1 MKQEPAFKPREI
13 IFAPTGQCNLYCAHC
28 RVKRGA
34 AELDAASAIRFL
46 DDCIRPGGGDSNGGE
61 PGGPGFGFGGGS
73 GALPSIERVGFSGGE
88 PFLLPGFLVELCRA
102 VTERGLLFD
111 RLMTNG
117 DWWADE
123 DELSATLGALYE
135 AGFDGILGLSYDAYH
150 GQDPDRL
157 AAFLGVYFRIWGR
170 KDGAELLSVRSPD
183 DEAFLRDLDRL
194 AALLGGSVERSG
206 GEPSRIVDRAYKARR
221 AGDPDDGSGLCLPI
235 LRSPRSASADE
246 GAWSAEAWFEDDYCE
261 GPGQV
266 LYVHPDG
273 SVAVCCGFANERPE
287 LILGNIREG
296 YAALMAAAAMA
307 PHVGACYEN
316 GLGRLRQEL
325 EAKGVAFPGKTSDIC
340 FFCDYLC
347 ERGFAGEPPAPGA

>member
-1 MKQEPAFKPREI
+1 MKKEPAFRPNEI

-46 DDCIRPGGGDSNGGE
+46 DDCMESTT
-61 PGGPGFGFGGGS
+61 
-73 GALPSIERVGFSGGE
+73 LPAIERVGFSGGE
-88 PFLLPGFLVELCRA
+88 PFLMPGFLVELCKA
-102 VTERGLLFD
+102 VSERGLMFD

-117 DWWADE
+117 DWWTGEA
-123 DELSATLGALYE
+123 ELAATLGALYE

-157 AAFLGVYFRIWGR
+157 AAFLGAYYTIWGR

-183 DEAFLRDLDRL
+183 DTSFLRDLERL
-194 AALLGGSVERSG
+194 AGLLGGALESRA
-206 GEPSRIVDRAYKARR
+206 GEPYRIVDEAHRSRTAS
-221 AGDPDDGSGLCLPI
+221 DPDDGSGLCLSI
-235 LRSPRSASADE
+235 LRSPRSSSAEE
-246 GAWSAEAWFEDDYCE
+246 GAWSARAWFKDDYCE

-273 SVAVCCGFANERPE
+273 SVAVCCGFANERPQ
-287 LILGNIREG
+287 LIIGSIGDG
-296 YAALMAAAAMA
+296 YAALLAAAAKA
-307 PHVGACYEN
+307 PHVGACYEK
-316 GLGRLRQEL
+316 GLGQLRKEL
-325 EAKGVAFPGKTSDIC
+325 EAKGVAFPGKSSDIC

-347 ERGFAGEPPAPGA
+347 ERGLAGG

>member
-1 MKQEPAFKPREI
+1 MKHVPAFRPDEI

-34 AELDAASAIRFL
+34 AELDAAAAIRFL
-46 DDCIRPGGGDSNGGE
+46 DDCLEAGAA
-61 PGGPGFGFGGGS
+61 GPASDGK
-73 GALPSIERVGFSGGE
+73 APAEIERVGFSGGE
-88 PFLLPGFLVELCRA
+88 PFLMPGFLVALSRA
-102 VTERGLLFD
+102 AADRGLLFD

-123 DELSATLGALYE
+123 GELRSALGDLYE

-150 GQDPDRL
+150 GQDPARL
-157 AAFLGVYFRIWGR
+157 AVFLGAYYAIWGR

-183 DEAFLRDLDRL
+183 DEAFFEGLDAL
-194 AALLGGSVERSG
+194 AASLGGRVERRG
-206 GEPSRIVDRAYKARR
+206 GEPYRIVDEAYRSRTA
-221 AGDPDDGSGLCLPI
+221 ADPDDGSGLCLPI
-235 LRSPRSASADE
+235 LRSARSASAEE
-246 GAWSAEAWFEDDYCE
+246 GAWEAPAWFEDDYCE

-287 LILGNIREG
+287 LILGTIDQG
-296 YAALMAAAAMA
+296 YAALMAAAAAA
-307 PHVGACYEN
+307 PHVGACYER
-316 GLGRLRQEL
+316 GLGALRREL
-325 EAKGVAFPGKTSDIC
+325 EAKGVAFPGKTGDIC

-347 ERGFAGEPPAPGA
+347 ERGLSGA

>member
-1 MKQEPAFKPREI
+1 MKHVPAFKPDEI

-34 AELDAASAIRFL
+34 DELDAAAAIRFL
-46 DDCIRPGGGDSNGGE
+46 DDCIESE
-61 PGGPGFGFGGGS
+61 T
-73 GALPSIERVGFSGGE
+73 LPSIERVGFSGGE
-88 PFLLPGFLVELCRA
+88 PFLMPGFLVELSAA
-102 VTERGLLFD
+102 VAERGLLFD

-123 DELSATLGALYE
+123 AELAATLGALYE
-135 AGFDGILGLSYDAYH
+135 AGFDGMLGLSYDAYH
-150 GQDPDRL
+150 GQDPSRI
-157 AAFLGVYFRIWGR
+157 AAFLGAYYRIWGR

-183 DEAFLRDLDRL
+183 DAAFLGDLDRL
-194 AALLGGSVERSG
+194 SALLGGSVESRD
-206 GEPSRIVDRAYKARR
+206 GEPSRIVDEAYRAHTAD
-221 AGDPDDGSGLCLPI
+221 DPDDGSGLCLPI
-235 LRSPRSASADE
+235 LRSPRSASAEE
-246 GAWSAEAWFEDDYCE
+246 GAWAARSWFEDDYCE

-296 YAALMAAAAMA
+296 YEALMAAAAKA
-307 PHVGACYEN
+307 PHVGACYEK
-316 GLGRLRQEL
+316 GLGRLRKEL
-325 EAKGVAFPGKTSDIC
+325 EAKGVVFPGKTSDIC

-347 ERGFAGEPPAPGA
+347 EQGLAGGQPAPGV

>member
-1 MKQEPAFKPREI
+1 MKQERAFKPHEI

-34 AELDAASAIRFL
+34 AELDAAAAIRFL
-46 DDCIRPGGGDSNGGE
+46 DDCL
-61 PGGPGFGFGGGS
+61 GS
-73 GALPSIERVGFSGGE
+73 ATPPAIERVGFSGGE
-88 PFLLPGFLVELCRA
+88 PFLLPGFLVKLCA
-102 VTERGLLFD
+102 AITERGLLFD

-123 DELSATLGALYE
+123 GELVDTLQAVCD
-135 AGFDGILGLSYDAYH
+135 AGFDGIVGLSYDAYH
-150 GQDPDRL
+150 GQAPERL
-157 AAFLGVYFRIWGR
+157 AAFLGAYYRIWGR

-183 DEAFLRDLDRL
+183 DAAFLSDLERL
-194 AALLGGSVERSG
+194 AALLGGRAESLE
-206 GEPSRIVDRAYKARR
+206 GEPYRIVDDAYKART
-221 AGDPDDGSGLCLPI
+221 AGDADDGEGLCLPI
-235 LRSPRSASADE
+235 IRSPRSASAKE
-246 GAWSAEAWFEDDYCE
+246 GAWSARAWFMDDYCE

-273 SVAVCCGFANERPE
+273 SVAVCCGFANERPQ
-287 LILGNIREG
+287 LILGNIGEG
-296 YAALMAAAAMA
+296 YDALMAVAASA
-307 PHVGACYEN
+307 PQVGACYEK

-347 ERGFAGEPPAPGA
+347 EQGLAGN

>member
-1 MKQEPAFKPREI
+1 MKHEPAFKPAEI
-13 IFAPTGQCNLYCAHC
+13 IFAPTGQCNLYCSHC

-46 DDCIRPGGGDSNGGE
+46 DGCIESETP
-61 PGGPGFGFGGGS
+61 
-73 GALPSIERVGFSGGE
+73 PSIERVGFSGGE
-88 PFLLPGFLVELCRA
+88 PFLLPGFLIELCRA
-102 VTERGLLFD
+102 VTERGLMFD

-117 DWWADE
+117 DWWVDE
-123 DELSATLGALYE
+123 AELAATLGALYE
-135 AGFDGILGLSYDAYH
+135 AGFDGILGLSFDAYH

-157 AAFLGVYFRIWGR
+157 ATFLGTYFKIWGR

-183 DEAFLRDLDRL
+183 DAAFLRDLDRL
-194 AALLGGSVERSG
+194 AGLLGGVIQSRE
-206 GEPSRIVDRAYKARR
+206 GEPYGLIDEAYRLRSAD
-221 AGDPDDGSGLCLPI
+221 DPDDGSGLCLPI
-235 LRSPRSASADE
+235 LRSPRSASALE
-246 GAWSAEAWFEDDYCE
+246 GAWSARAWFEDDYCE

-287 LILGNIREG
+287 LILGHISEG
-296 YAALMAAAAMA
+296 YEALMAAAATA
-307 PHVGACYEN
+307 PHVGACYEK

-325 EAKGVAFPGKTSDIC
+325 EAKGVAFPGKTADIC

-347 ERGFAGEPPAPGA
+347 ERGLAGG